1 MRQQSS
7 RSLRFLLGAAV
18 LCCGSCPVLA
28 VTPMVS
34 LGDSHALALRTDGTV
49 LAWGSDAYGQLGL
62 GRSLLS
68 ASPVRIFG
76 LADVQSIAGGNGHS
90 LAVRKDGT
98 VWAWGE
104 NVFGQLGD
112 ASAVDRSSPVQV
124 LGVTGATR
132 VCAGGW
138 HSVALRQDGTVWA
151 WGNNWFGQLGN
162 GSTAYTA
169 SPGPVVGLT
178 GVTSIACFANQ
189 SIALLKDGTVR
200 AWGANESGQVGDGT
214 TTDRWLPT
222 PVAGLTQITAISGTT
237 ALRQDG
243 SVWEWGY
250 VGWSGQKPHLVAVR
264 SIGIADAI
272 ALGVSSGG
280 VFGARVEAIR
290 SDLQGWW
297 EWTPGTT
304 PTLQPDL
311 GRISAVASAPYHTL
325 VLRSDGTVLASGLNN
340 SGQLGN
346 GINPSGGWDWQAD
359 FLPVVG
365 AVSMRQIA
373 AGLSHSLALDA
384 SGNVWA
390 WGDDEHG
397 QLGRGVTLSRTVPT
411 EVPGLRN
418 IVQVSAGREGS
429 SFAVDADGHLWVWGL
444 NAHGRLGDG
453 SGANRSRPFELPG
466 FDNVRSVARGMTW
479 SSVALKHDGTV
490 WTWGNNFSG
499 QLGSGTTEAY
509 TTRPAIVPGLAS
521 VTDVAASGAHMLA
534 LKSDESVWSWG
545 SNDNGQLGL
554 GNTAASPA
562 PVLVP
567 TLSGVRS
574 VVAGDGRSFALMAD
588 GTVMG
593 WGSGR
598 WGALGDGTWSEFN
611 QPSPKVVP
619 KVTQVV
625 ELASG
630 THTLALRSDGSLWG
644 WGQTWGGSEM
654 GPEPPGSTPGPIATL
669 TPVQSVAASQGISAL
684 LGVYGF
690 LYVGGANAQGQLGDG
705 TFAQHPGFA
714 LAVAPGGTGFLNL
727 GSTTNTKIPPALQTP
742 FFISSTGGISDNSA
756 SVATATKFNPADTGK
771 SGAVFITASVPTG
784 SAMAQSAKGTNA
796 KSGPHPNKAAGTTP
810 PAFTLLQ
817 LTPSGWQTVTNGQL
831 IPYASG
837 LLGDQLAAQTIL
849 NGTDTSSLKGAEFCV
864 GYGTSAADMLANGN
878 IRAVATIPGATT
890 STSCVVGGTLNV
902 ALSVLPGWNLL
913 SNPVNPSIAV
923 ATQFGDTVKVNSV
936 WKWDSTA
943 AKWQFYAP
951 GMSAAELQSYATS
964 QGYGVLNEI
973 QAGDGFWVHAKVQ
986 ADLGTVTGAAIN
998 LRQSSLSTG
1007 WNLVATAG
1015 NVTPQDFNLSLS
1027 TTPPT
1032 AGQVPINMTSLW
1044 AWDSA
1049 QSRWYFYAPS
1059 LDAQGGSALTNY
1071 LASQSYKD
1079 FGSNAKTLGNGVGF
1093 WVRRP

>member
-1 MRQQSS
+1 
-7 RSLRFLLGAAV
+7 
-18 LCCGSCPVLA
+18 
-28 VTPMVS
+28 
-34 LGDSHALALRTDGTV
+34 
-49 LAWGSDAYGQLGL
+49 
-62 GRSLLS
+62 
-68 ASPVRIFG
+68 
-76 LADVQSIAGGNGHS
+76 
-90 LAVRKDGT
+90 
-98 VWAWGE
+98 
-104 NVFGQLGD
+104 
-112 ASAVDRSSPVQV
+112 
-124 LGVTGATR
+124 
-132 VCAGGW
+132 
-138 HSVALRQDGTVWA
+138 VALRQDGTVWA

-214 TTDRWLPT
+214 TTDRWQPT

-453 SGANRSRPFELPG
+453 SGASRSRPFELPG

-598 WGALGDGTWSEFN
+598 WGALGDGTWWYWLPEPWKYHQHQNSTGTSNAFLHFVN
-611 QPSPKVVP
+611 WRHQRQQRQCRHCHQVQPCR
-619 KVTQVV
+619 
-625 ELASG
+625 
-630 THTLALRSDGSLWG
+630 H
-644 WGQTWGGSEM
+644 GQEWRGLYYRQRAHRFRN
-654 GPEPPGSTPGPIATL
+654 GPECKRNQRKKRPAPQQGRRHHTACIH
-669 TPVQSVAASQGISAL
+669 VAA
-684 LGVYGF
+684 
-690 LYVGGANAQGQLGDG
+690 
-705 TFAQHPGFA
+705 THPQR
-714 LAVAPGGTGFLNL
+714 LADRHQR
-727 GSTTNTKIPPALQTP
+727 PAH
-742 FFISSTGGISDNSA
+742 S
-756 SVATATKFNPADTGK
+756 
-771 SGAVFITASVPTG
+771 
-784 SAMAQSAKGTNA
+784 
-796 KSGPHPNKAAGTTP
+796 
-810 PAFTLLQ
+810 
-817 LTPSGWQTVTNGQL
+817 
-831 IPYASG
+831 
-837 LLGDQLAAQTIL
+837 
-849 NGTDTSSLKGAEFCV
+849 
-864 GYGTSAADMLANGN
+864 
-878 IRAVATIPGATT
+878 
-890 STSCVVGGTLNV
+890 
-902 ALSVLPGWNLL
+902 
-913 SNPVNPSIAV
+913 
-923 ATQFGDTVKVNSV
+923 
-936 WKWDSTA
+936 
-943 AKWQFYAP
+943 
-951 GMSAAELQSYATS
+951 
-964 QGYGVLNEI
+964 
-973 QAGDGFWVHAKVQ
+973 
-986 ADLGTVTGAAIN
+986 
-998 LRQSSLSTG
+998 LRQR
-1007 WNLVATAG
+1007 VA
-1015 NVTPQDFNLSLS
+1015 
-1027 TTPPT
+1027 
-1032 AGQVPINMTSLW
+1032 
-1044 AWDSA
+1044 
-1049 QSRWYFYAPS
+1049 R
-1059 LDAQGGSALTNY
+1059 
-1071 LASQSYKD
+1071 
-1079 FGSNAKTLGNGVGF
+1079 
-1093 WVRRP
+1093 